1 MNYIKTNEQI
11 IYSYADSSTSTT
23 VQYQNEYT
31 NSYDYYTRGN
41 YENVLCICTTH
52 NCNQDLSTCAIGFSA
67 NLSRIINAS
76 SGNFVFENIRFHK
89 TAFRV
94 RLVFVVMMKDLQIG
108 ERILNADD
116 NYSPV
121 LMFFVHQKQGLT
133 VEYLQISINK
143 STLEITS
150 THLILMRR
158 HHESN
163 PPKYLQ
169 AQRLHVGDSI
179 FSINEIMHLHL
190 SPNLELSLLIILLSL
205 VTHNINLIGFYSH

>member
-1 MNYIKTNEQI
+1 M
-11 IYSYADSSTSTT
+11 
-23 VQYQNEYT
+23 
-31 NSYDYYTRGN
+31 
-41 YENVLCICTTH
+41 
-52 NCNQDLSTCAIGFSA
+52 STCAIGFSA

-108 ERILNADD
+108 ERILDADD

-133 VEYLQISINK
+133 VEYLQISTNK
-143 STLEITS
+143 STLEITP
-150 THLILMRR
+150 THLILMRH

-169 AQRLHVGDSI
+169 AQRLRVGDSI